1 MNWRQL
7 TDRIKRNQTLL
18 KLGDLLGRGRG
29 QLRWLDELNP
39 PPPARIKPD
48 LSDWEQR
55 ELSAVWIGHATVL
68 LRIAGMTILTDP
80 VFANRIGLGLWLGTL
95 GTRRYVAAALKPSE
109 LPKIDLL
116 LQSHVHFDHLDRQSL
131 AMLPRPIEVV
141 TAPKTSDLLKDLGY
155 RPITEL
161 AWDQQVRVK
170 NVTITARR
178 VVHWGARTF
187 LDRHRGYNA
196 YLIEGAGRRILF
208 GGDTAMQ
215 DRFNDIGG
223 VDLAILGIAAYDP
236 YIAAHATPEQAW
248 EMAQQMGARAL
259 LPIHHSTFRLSHE
272 AMDEPM
278 KRMLAAAGDQAD
290 RIVIREPGGSWTLK

>member
-1 MNWRQL
+1 LNWRQL